1 VDQVGER
8 VVWHRIG
15 DDGLHGRVFVFLSV
29 VSYFQD
35 TAILPL
41 VVFFSLSLSRSDGI
55 FGSYCPFGCDR
66 TQPSEDFVTET
77 GRKQIGRQ

>member
-35 TAILPL
+35 TGILPL

-55 FGSYCPFGCDR
+55 FGPLSVWLQRNSAKRGLCYRDR
-66 TQPSEDFVTET
+66 KKAN
-77 GRKQIGRQ
+77 R